1 MNKNLLIKYTALSV
15 LAVGTILIGL
25 AVPADAQRK
34 TPARPAQKPA
44 VMPSAILNNE
54 DTLTMIRRKGRLDVG
69 VSLFLPWTMNDKDGN
84 LMGFEVEVAKKL
96 AEDIGVDLKLHPVG
110 FVESLADLT
119 TKRFDIVATGLY
131 ATPGRALTVNFSE
144 PYSES
149 RIEVIASR
157 DVMKGEDDMEDFN
170 KAEVTFGVVKGT
182 AYAGFHDIHFSKS
195 KLQLFDDE
203 PALLSALTEGK
214 ISAAIVSSP
223 TSEFLAKHSDK
234 KVYRPFGNPLGRLGE
249 SFAIRKGDV
258 DFLNFLNT
266 WIRYYE
272 QTGWLKKE
280 RSYWFDDTEWKDK
293 L

>member
-1 MNKNLLIKYTALSV
+1 MNKNLIIRYTALSV
-15 LAVGTILIGL
+15 LAVGTVLIGL

-34 TPARPAQKPA
+34 RPASPVQKSTALPPA
-44 VMPSAILNNE
+44 VLNNE
-54 DTLTMIRRKGRLDVG
+54 DTMSMIRRKGRLDVG

-96 AEDIGVDLKLHPVG
+96 AEDMGVDLKLHPVG

-119 TKRFDIVATGLY
+119 TKRFDIVATGMY
-131 ATPGRALTVNFSE
+131 ATPGRALTVNFSD

-149 RIEVIASR
+149 KIEVIASR
-157 DVMKGEDDMEDFN
+157 EAMKGEGDMEDFN
-170 KAEVTFGVVKGT
+170 KPEVTFGIVNGT
-182 AYAGFHDIHFSKS
+182 AYSSYHELHFAKS
-195 KLQLFDDE
+195 KLQMFADE
-203 PALLSALTEGK
+203 PALLAALTEGK
-214 ISAAIVSSP
+214 ISAALVSSP
-223 TSEFLAKHSDK
+223 TPGFMAKNSDK
-234 KVYRPFGNPLGRLGE
+234 KVYRPFGKSLGRLGE

-272 QTGWLKKE
+272 QTGWLEKE
-280 RSYWFDDTEWKDK
+280 RKFWFDDMDWKDK